1 MTTPDLARTPRSTPA
16 HRSPR
21 RYAAST
27 VPAATGLFWI
37 LKVLTTGMGETASD
51 FLATSFDPVL
61 VVGLAGLAF
70 LAALALQFRVRRFI
84 PAVYWLAVLM
94 VSVFGTMV
102 ADVLHVVV
110 GVPYALSTA
119 AFALALSAVFVV
131 WWRVEGTLSIHAIT
145 TPRRAL
151 FYWLTVSGTFAL
163 GTAAGDLT
171 ASTLGLGYLPP
182 AVLFA
187 VLIAV
192 PAVAFRRGRMGAVAA
207 FWAAYVITRP
217 LGASICDWLA
227 DPVAAR
233 GLGLGTGPV
242 TLVALAPF
250 LVLVSVAA
258 VRRRVPRA
266 AAVAST

>member
-151 FYWLTVSGTFAL
+151 FYWLAVSGTFAL

-182 AVLFA
+182 A